1 MHKEGYSMLSHF
13 NPKACVCQNYCLYTS
28 ENELLANCVPEIL
41 QKITLQYPN
50 GEVKCTKI
58 AIEFNFQKDGVV
70 SKVQHTLDIK
80 ELDKLKL
87 VEVCSDLYTI
97 SDKKFISYIKLLIP
111 KAPTVNKYFIES
123 LGWTR
128 INGHNVFCAG
138 DRLIGN
144 TDNVEYEVDPYLSNI
159 SISPNVSL
167 SAGNTFTAIWNLLG
181 KCDKKMRLT
190 MIYILSAPLR
200 QLFKDAGYIPK
211 TVIYIEAKTQSGKTT
226 FAQGLGCPFVSSNE
240 SYPNYTRVSSTQA
253 FVEDA
258 MSFFKDILYIYD
270 DVYCD
275 SDKRIRRAIEER
287 VKGILRNFAD
297 NAPRNKKGATN
308 QINSQ
313 LLLIGEELI
322 DSVSNIG
329 RLLVIRMDRKF
340 TPDILTL
347 ICNNKNYINAFYTQ
361 YIAWVSNNYEDILT
375 YISQSFKS
383 FQAKYCKEISRDFDT
398 EFFIGC
404 IERLFCQ
411 YGRDKDF
418 LTNDEYHVTVKGLSK
433 DLSTILASNR
443 DILNSAMQREQQ
455 RAALTKEINYSK
467 LLYGLLQNKSIKVGE
482 KGSKF
487 FKNTCKGKK
496 CYFIRRE
503 YFQSL
508 ILKYCRKPVSAK
520 ALTDYFRI
528 RQIGI
533 FDNNGRIRQYKKNR
547 KRYLVLKISDLKED
561 AKRS

>member
-190 MIYILSAPLR
+190 MI
-200 QLFKDAGYIPK
+200 
-211 TVIYIEAKTQSGKTT
+211 
-226 FAQGLGCPFVSSNE
+226 
-240 SYPNYTRVSSTQA
+240 
-253 FVEDA
+253 
-258 MSFFKDILYIYD
+258 
-270 DVYCD
+270 
-275 SDKRIRRAIEER
+275 
-287 VKGILRNFAD
+287 
-297 NAPRNKKGATN
+297 
-308 QINSQ
+308 
-313 LLLIGEELI
+313 
-322 DSVSNIG
+322 
-329 RLLVIRMDRKF
+329 
-340 TPDILTL
+340 
-347 ICNNKNYINAFYTQ
+347 
-361 YIAWVSNNYEDILT
+361 
-375 YISQSFKS
+375 
-383 FQAKYCKEISRDFDT
+383 
-398 EFFIGC
+398 
-404 IERLFCQ
+404 
-411 YGRDKDF
+411 
-418 LTNDEYHVTVKGLSK
+418 
-433 DLSTILASNR
+433 
-443 DILNSAMQREQQ
+443 
-455 RAALTKEINYSK
+455 
-467 LLYGLLQNKSIKVGE
+467 
-482 KGSKF
+482 
-487 FKNTCKGKK
+487 
-496 CYFIRRE
+496 
-503 YFQSL
+503 
-508 ILKYCRKPVSAK
+508 
-520 ALTDYFRI
+520 
-528 RQIGI
+528 
-533 FDNNGRIRQYKKNR
+533 
-547 KRYLVLKISDLKED
+547 
-561 AKRS
+561 